1 MDGRSGMPILGVA
14 PYIERVK
21 VKEPIHKAFV
31 EGVEKTYT
39 LSLLSLK
46 ALWQLITGGLSIK
59 TLGGPIAIAQLA
71 GESAQQGI
79 LPFIGMMAFI
89 SVQLAIFNLI
99 PLPVLDGGLILLFL
113 MESIRRKPLSP
124 KFKEIWVKAG
134 YAIIIILASF
144 VIINDILRILSGGK
158 L

>member
-1 MDGRSGMPILGVA
+1 
-14 PYIERVK
+14 
-21 VKEPIHKAFV
+21 
-31 EGVEKTYT
+31 
-39 LSLLSLK
+39 
-46 ALWQLITGGLSIK
+46 
-59 TLGGPIAIAQLA
+59 
-71 GESAQQGI
+71 
-79 LPFIGMMAFI
+79 MMAFI